1 MNGSPHMPSSQET
14 SDAELMRRVA
24 GGSESALAALHA
36 RFARPIFGL
45 AAQALDRAAAE
56 DIVQDVFLAV
66 WRKAGLF
73 DPERGTVRAW
83 LLQIA
88 HHRVL
93 NELRRRSR
101 QPELEPDGDARLIE
115 IESRDPGP
123 AERVVVQRR
132 RHLVAEALD
141 ELPDTQREAL
151 GLAYFDDLTH
161 QQVAAKLDLPLG
173 TAKTRIR
180 TGLQKMRS
188 TLLLRVTTFAA
199 LSLLAALGLRSWTID
214 RTLAREDRALSML
227 TASDSVN
234 LRLGPAGPG
243 VPETTHARY
252 RGRPGGQTAVVTLS
266 SFPQLAAGETYEAW
280 VRHGTVWTSLG
291 TLRPDATG
299 SARLIAEAPVL
310 ATLPD
315 AAVITIEPESGR
327 AAPGDRVV
335 VSWAP

>member
-24 GGSESALAALHA
+24 GGSESALGALHG
-36 RFARPIFGL
+36 RFARPILAL

-56 DIVQDVFLAV
+56 DIVQDVFLVV
-66 WRKAGLF
+66 WRKANLF

-101 QPELEPDGDARLIE
+101 QPELEPDGDARLVE
-115 IESRDPGP
+115 LESRDPGP
-123 AERVVVQRR
+123 AERIVVQRR
-132 RHLVAEALD
+132 RHLVAEALE

-180 TGLQKMRS
+180 TGLQRMRS

-199 LSLLAALGLRSWTID
+199 LGLLAALGLRSWMND
-214 RTLAREDRALSML
+214 RTLARQDRALSVL

-243 VPETTHARY
+243 VPEATHARY
-252 RGRPGGQTAVVTLS
+252 RGRPGSETAVVTLS
-266 SFPQLAAGETYEAW
+266 SFPPLAGGETYEAW

-291 TLRPDATG
+291 TLRPDPTG
-299 SARLIAEAPVL
+299 SARLVAEAPVL

-315 AAVITIEPESGR
+315 AVVVTVESEPGR
-327 AAPGDRVV
+327 AAPGDRMV
-335 VSWAP
+335 VSWTP